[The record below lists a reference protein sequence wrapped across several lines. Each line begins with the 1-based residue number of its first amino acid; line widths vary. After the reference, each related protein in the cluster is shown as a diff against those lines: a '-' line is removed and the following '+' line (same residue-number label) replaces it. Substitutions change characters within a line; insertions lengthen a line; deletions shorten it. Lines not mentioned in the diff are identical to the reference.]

1 MKNNISEKE
10 LIEKN
15 GYGKYFD
22 QAEVVQKVLRDNNI
36 KFKWGTFFVYSKEA
50 YERGLT
56 SVDPEKYN
64 LKSDILYGYYGDKCP
79 YLLVNVPA
87 DDVNKVKE
95 MLRELDVEVLNLDFY
110 KDGDDN
116 VIKNTGVNV
125 DDFMADSFEEN
136 VRKLSLEFSRFDVD
150 DEGEILFANRDDLHD
165 YLVDEGVDEE
175 LAYKVMENVRKGEGL
190 DEDQIASLKK
200 QGVDEKFF
208 EFCKKVRF
216 LVAKGKVIEH
226 LVN

>member
-1 MKNNISEKE
+1 
-10 LIEKN
+10 
-15 GYGKYFD
+15 
-22 QAEVVQKVLRDNNI
+22 
-36 KFKWGTFFVYSKEA
+36 
-50 YERGLT
+50 
-56 SVDPEKYN
+56 
-64 LKSDILYGYYGDKCP
+64 
-79 YLLVNVPA
+79 
-87 DDVNKVKE
+87 
-95 MLRELDVEVLNLDFY
+95 
-110 KDGDDN
+110 
-116 VIKNTGVNV
+116 
-125 DDFMADSFEEN
+125 MADSFEEN

-175 LAYKVMENVRKGEGL
+175 LAYKVMENARKGKGL
-190 DEDQIASLKK
+190 DEDQIASLKN